1 MTAKGQGLAPS
12 DQSEWLEADALGGF
26 ASGTTSGVATR
37 RYHALLLVA
46 LQPPAARHVL
56 VNDAAVWLETPQ
68 GRHRLSSHRA
78 GPDVLV
84 AGDVACSEFIAE
96 PWPRFEY
103 EVDGV
108 RFSRELIVRHG
119 LPLTLI
125 RWRFERPLPGHR
137 LLVRPLLSGRNFHAL
152 HSENPAC
159 RLQPLERDE
168 SLEPLERDQPG
179 GLVRFQPY
187 ASLPAVIS
195 LANGRFEAA
204 PEWYRRI
211 DYPRER
217 ERGLEHL
224 EDLASPGVLSFD
236 LADPLAD
243 WVIAADGPEVRAF
256 LGRRSARVIARDIEA
271 READRRAAFV
281 APLERAADAYLV
293 RRGEG
298 KTIIAGYPWF
308 GDWGR
313 DTFIALR
320 GICLATGR
328 YGEATAILLAWA
340 SSVSMGMLPNR
351 FADDPNEPA
360 EYNSV
365 DAALWYVLA
374 VGGLIERHAELAAD
388 ARQRLVSAAEQV
400 VLGHIRGTR
409 HGIRVDADGL
419 LAAGAP
425 GLQLTW
431 MDAKVGEH
439 VITPRV
445 GKPVEIQALWLNA
458 LAVVERLGRGQR
470 ELFERGRSS
479 FAARFDGG
487 ARGLFDVVDVDH
499 RPGLVDAAVRPNQVF
514 AVGGLPLALLP
525 AARCRQV
532 LDVVEAQL
540 WTPIGLRSLA
550 PTEAGYASHYTGSM
564 PERDAVYHQGTVWPW
579 LLGPFVEAWVKA
591 RGSGTSARAE
601 ARQRFLAPWRQHL
614 TLAGI
619 GHVSEVA
626 DAEAPHEPSGCPFQA
641 WSVSEL
647 IRVERDILTDERADS
662 REARTI

>member
-1 MTAKGQGLAPS
+1 VKRVRLAPS
-12 DQSEWLEADALGGF
+12 EHSEWLEADGLGGF
-26 ASGTTSGVATR
+26 ASGTTGGPNTR
-37 RYHALLLVA
+37 RYHALLLAA
-46 LQPPAARHVL
+46 LEPPAARHVL
-56 VNDAAVWLETPQ
+56 VNDAAVWLETPR
-68 GRHRLSSHRA
+68 GRLSLSSHRFT
-78 GPDVLV
+78 PDVL
-84 AGDVACSEFIAE
+84 ATADVPCSAFVSE

-103 EVDGV
+103 ELDGV
-108 RFSRELIVRHG
+108 PFSRELVVRHG

-125 RWRFERPLPGHR
+125 SWRFPRPLPGHR
-137 LLVRPLLSGRNFHAL
+137 LFVRPLLSGRNFHAL
-152 HSENPAC
+152 HQENPAC
-159 RLQPLERDE
+159 RL
-168 SLEPLERDQPG
+168 EPLEPG
-179 GLVRFQPY
+179 EHGELVRFQPY
-187 ASLPAVIS
+187 ASLPAIVS
-195 LANGRFEAA
+195 LSSGRFEPA
-204 PEWYRRI
+204 PQWYRRV

-217 ERGLEHL
+217 ERGLEHV

-236 LADPLAD
+236 LAEPRAD
-243 WVIAADGPEVRAF
+243 WIVAADGPEVRAF
-256 LGRRSARVIARDIEA
+256 IGTRSARVVARDIED
-271 READRRAAFV
+271 REAERRAAFV

-328 YGEATAILLAWA
+328 YREATDILLAWA
-340 SSVSMGMLPNR
+340 GSVSLGMLPNR
-351 FADDPNEPA
+351 FADDPSEPA

-374 VGGLIERHAELAAD
+374 IGELIERHAELAVE
-388 ARQRLVSAAEQV
+388 ARQGLLSAAEQIV
-400 VLGHIRGTR
+400 AGHLRGTR

-431 MDAKVGEH
+431 MDAKVGER
-439 VITPRV
+439 VITPRI

-458 LAVVERLGRGQR
+458 LAVLERLGCGHRD
-470 ELFERGRSS
+470 LLERGRSS

-499 RPGLVDAAVRPNQVF
+499 RAGLVDASIRPNQVF

-550 PTEAGYASHYTGSM
+550 PTEPGYAPRYTGTL

-579 LLGPFVEAWVKA
+579 LLGPFIEAWIKA
-591 RGSGTSARAE
+591 RGSDPLAKTQ
-601 ARQRFLAPWRQHL
+601 ARQRFLDPWRQHIAQ
-614 TLAGI
+614 AGV

-626 DAEAPHEPSGCPFQA
+626 DAEPPHEPGGCPFQA

-647 IRVERDILTDERADS
+647 LRVEREILPGEITGSEGVRKTA
-662 REARTI
+662 